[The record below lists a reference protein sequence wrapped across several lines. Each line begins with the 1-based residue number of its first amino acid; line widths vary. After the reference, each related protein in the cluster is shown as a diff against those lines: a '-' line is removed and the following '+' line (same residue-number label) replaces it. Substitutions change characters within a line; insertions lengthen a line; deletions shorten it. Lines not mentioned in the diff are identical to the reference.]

1 MMSCVMPFICKR
13 QTAVVHGVIQLV
25 IRGRW
30 GCTHFKTVF
39 SDPIHYMVV
48 FPRQSKCPNTGN
60 YY

>member
-13 QTAVVHGVIQLV
+13 QTAVVHGLIQLV

-30 GCTHFKTVF
+30 GVPRFKTAF

-48 FPRQSKCPNTGN
+48 FPRQSKCSNTGN